1 MIWIFFTFTSVIFNN
16 LDSVKPSCSLSCHP
30 VLNSF
35 KIKIPSRES
44 YFLGFEIYCEE
55 SCSQAVV
62 RASKGHNYENHQ
74 KNSHNYKI
82 TKKLFKRKKK
92 EKSPDSLVS

>member
-1 MIWIFFTFTSVIFNN
+1 M
-16 LDSVKPSCSLSCHP
+16 
-30 VLNSF
+30 
-35 KIKIPSRES
+35 
-44 YFLGFEIYCEE
+44 
-55 SCSQAVV
+55 
-62 RASKGHNYENHQ
+62 HNYYNHQ